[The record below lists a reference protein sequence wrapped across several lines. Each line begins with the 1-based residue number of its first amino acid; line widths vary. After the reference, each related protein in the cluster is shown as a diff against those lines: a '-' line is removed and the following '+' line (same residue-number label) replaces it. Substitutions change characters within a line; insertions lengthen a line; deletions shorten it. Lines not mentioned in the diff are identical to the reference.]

1 MAWGRYAY
9 LEAGDASGAKQS
21 SPDEAASRQSA
32 NTMTAFAGAGDGA
45 AKENTSS
52 VYDRELLLS
61 VRTFLG
67 KDAAPN
73 DRLTTRNLSPLGSPR
88 AQSDASMKRDSTSYT
103 RSGSSSS
110 QSSEAP
116 DAADLSSL
124 LLPSAVDMEPVLP
137 PPGLG
142 PASLTVPTTHAQESL
157 SEELEQEIE
166 AATAAAW
173 RAMKETEA
181 AAMAPEAAW
190 GTSARGSWG
199 RGGDFSQLLSRLR
212 RAPGAS
218 VALAVLRQEAP
229 YELRAAMRD
238 GTTFSTWLSHRTGLI
253 EVSGAIGEEVVVLST
268 PQKSRQFA
276 EAAESFQA
284 VNSFCFDPSASEFVM
299 PVDNEDADFAQPED
313 SGAALPTALAEA
325 ALADSVPDNLTVAE
339 AHQLLMRARMAED
352 ATAPA
357 AFRGPPGLCSEE
369 EQENLQVWQGK
380 EDAQYWQQ
388 FDECPLWLSEDQ
400 SLDIEDEK
408 PLVKTGGLN
417 PKAVE
422 FRPTISLA
430 EYSQARKLGSA
441 RRKATRTRQQFEAS
455 GIPDAIPEDQA
466 TGSDATTSNDE
477 EESLATLAAVA
488 A

>member
-1 MAWGRYAY
+1 MYA
-9 LEAGDASGAKQS
+9 K
-21 SPDEAASRQSA
+21 
-32 NTMTAFAGAGDGA
+32 
-45 AKENTSS
+45 
-52 VYDRELLLS
+52 ELLLS

-73 DRLTTRNLSPLGSPR
+73 DCLTTRNLSPLGSPR
-88 AQSDASMKRDSTSYT
+88 AQSETSIKMDSTSYT

-116 DAADLSSL
+116 DAADLTSL
-124 LLPSAVDMEPVLP
+124 LLPTAVDTETVLP

-142 PASLTVPTTHAQESL
+142 PPLPPVPTAQESL

-166 AATAAAW
+166 AAAAAAW
-173 RAMKETEA
+173 TAMKEAEA

-212 RAPGAS
+212 RAPGSS
-218 VALAVLRQEAP
+218 VPLAVLRLEAP

-253 EVSGAIGEEVVVLST
+253 EVSGANGEEVVILNT
-268 PQKSRQFA
+268 PHRSRQQPEGA
-276 EAAESFQA
+276 QNFQA
-284 VNSFCFDPSASEFVM
+284 MNSFCFDPSASVFVM
-299 PVDNEDADFAQPED
+299 PMDNEDAAFAQSEGSGLDD
-313 SGAALPTALAEA
+313 SAALPTAMAEA
-325 ALADSVPDNLTVAE
+325 ALTDDVSDNLTVAE
-339 AHQLLMRARMAED
+339 AHQLLTRARMAEE
-352 ATAPA
+352 ATPPE
-357 AFRGPPGLCSEE
+357 AFRGPPGLCS
-369 EQENLQVWQGK
+369 

-388 FDECPLWLSEDQ
+388 FDECPLWLSEEQ
-400 SLDIEDEK
+400 SWETGEQSAGLAAHQQPVVEDEN
-408 PLVKTGGLN
+408 PLLKTGGLN
-417 PKAVE
+417 PKAAE
-422 FRPTISLA
+422 FLPTMSLA

-455 GIPDAIPEDQA
+455 GIPDAIPEEPITCSEETASGDEDQA